1 MAKKKTISYT
11 DAIKELEQI
20 LDNLRSGKV
29 EISDLPPT
37 VKRANELVEEC
48 RRQLMKTRAE
58 IENIT
63 NTSTPLSRYA

>member
-63 NTSTPLSRYA
+63 NTSTPL